1 MINRRLFGADID
13 TKVKKILEARQKASS
28 ETRDPNEEII
38 PSDYPDDR
46 NAYYKYNELHK
57 NQFNGELDLS
67 SRTPFVRMW
76 TAIELFQSADIIEDL
91 AKFDPNIRPTDDVAF
106 STNESW
112 VGLSYKDKTEYMAL
126 RAKDYAAEYPDSR
139 VVEIDGVF
147 YVKEK
152 DPERA
157 LQEKTFARKIYKVGN
172 HTLNYSTNEKS
183 WY

>member
-46 NAYYKYNELHK
+46 NAYYKYSELHK

-76 TAIELFQSADIIEDL
+76 TAI
-91 AKFDPNIRPTDDVAF
+91 
-106 STNESW
+106 
-112 VGLSYKDKTEYMAL
+112 
-126 RAKDYAAEYPDSR
+126 
-139 VVEIDGVF
+139 
-147 YVKEK
+147 
-152 DPERA
+152 
-157 LQEKTFARKIYKVGN
+157 
-172 HTLNYSTNEKS
+172 
-183 WY
+183 